1 MRQGVKVIGHL
12 CGNSDGKAIGRSDMK
27 EWARDFTVASLGL
40 FMLAC
45 APMRT
50 IDGTGNNRQDPE
62 MGATGAALLRLTDS
76 NYTWTPRHPSAR
88 EISNLVCQPPESSSK
103 ILDGN
108 GDRAA
113 SDGHPDASDYSAS
126 DYTASDMV
134 WQWGQFLDHDLGLT
148 VAAEPDEPDPIRVPR
163 GDDWFDPFGSGEAT
177 IEFVRSTYR
186 LEGGS
191 REQINQVTAWID
203 GSNIY
208 GSDLERASA
217 LRMKDGSGRLATSAG
232 GLLPFNVAGFPN
244 AGGPSALLFLAGDVR
259 ANEQVGLTAM
269 HTLWVRE
276 HNLWAD
282 QIRARLPHASGDEI
296 YEAARIVV
304 AAELQIIT
312 YREFLPRVLGRGA
325 IAPYAGYD
333 PSLDASI
340 ANEFST
346 AAYRFGH
353 SMLSPSLL
361 RLDAHGR
368 PTHHGPLALRDA
380 FFAPQRILDEG
391 GIEPLLRGLAQQQA
405 QEVDPYV
412 IDDVR
417 NFLFGPPGSGG
428 FDLAALNI
436 QRGRDHGLASYNDV
450 RAAMGFERARDFRD
464 ISSDSTIRARLE
476 AAYGDV
482 ERVELW
488 IGGLAEDH
496 APGAIVGPLVRAILV
511 DQFTSLRDGD
521 RFWYAHVLPEAVT
534 RYLERTARLS
544 TIIRRNTTIGREL
557 PDDVFRVQPARLLG
571 QGSSRGERR
580 STSARRA
587 LRGANGEFDR
597 RVPSDE
603 RSNRSFRH

>member
-1 MRQGVKVIGHL
+1 MGHL
-12 CGNSDGKAIGRSDMK
+12 RANSDGRAIGQSDLK
-27 EWARDFTVASLGL
+27 EWARDFAVASLGL

-45 APMRT
+45 VPMRT
-50 IDGTGNNRQDPE
+50 IEGTGNNRQDPE

-76 NYTWTPRHPSAR
+76 SYSWTLGHPSAR
-88 EISNLVCQPPESSSK
+88 EISNLVCQPPEGSSK
-103 ILDGN
+103 VLEDN
-108 GDRAA
+108 GYRGA
-113 SDGHPDASDYSAS
+113 SEGHPDASDYTAS
-126 DYTASDMV
+126 DYIASDMV
-134 WQWGQFLDHDLGLT
+134 WQWGQFLDHDIDLT

-177 IEFVRSTYR
+177 IGFDRSAYR

-208 GSDLERASA
+208 GSDSARAAA

-244 AGGPSALLFLAGDVR
+244 AGGSSALLFLAGDVR

-282 QIRARLPHASGDEI
+282 QISARLPHASGDEI

-325 IAPYAGYD
+325 IAPYDGYD
-333 PSLDASI
+333 PNLDASI

-361 RLDAHGR
+361 RLDSQGR
-368 PTHHGPLALRDA
+368 PTRHGPLALRDA
-380 FFAPQRILDEG
+380 FFAPHRILDEG
-391 GIEPLLRGLAQQQA
+391 GIDPLLRGLAHQQA

-450 RAAMGFERARDFRD
+450 RVAMGFERARDFRD

-544 TIIRRNTTIGREL
+544 TIIRRNTAIGREL
-557 PDDVFRVQPARLLG
+557 PDDVFRVQPARRLG
-571 QGSSRGERR
+571 QGRSGGERR
-580 STSARRA
+580 SPSAWRA
-587 LRGANGEFDR
+587 LREAKGNSDG
-597 RVPSDE
+597 RVPRDE